1 MNAEGVHLGL
11 GDRCKHLWLSAIS
24 RPRLS
29 RVASRLADSHLPAPL
44 LRPVMRAYV
53 RAYGVDLTE
62 AALPLESYAT
72 FNEFFTRRL
81 REGARVVD
89 QVAGG
94 VVSPS
99 DSRVNSIGAVPA
111 DGRLE
116 QIKGH
121 TYSLQALL
129 GGPEAAEFQQ
139 GAHATLYLSPGM
151 YHRVH
156 SPVRGRIRCWRYLP
170 GRLYPVNAMAVRLVK
185 DLFVLNERVAIVLD
199 TDDLGPVAVV
209 MVGATNVGRM
219 TLAFDALETNA
230 GLPATAVRPAT
241 PLPIERGQ
249 ELGAFNLG
257 STVVLLIAKAEALQ
271 ADLKA
276 GDLVK
281 MGQALWRPGPR
292 P

>member
-1 MNAEGVHLGL
+1 MNAEVVHLGL
-11 GDRCKHLWLSAIS
+11 GDRLKHLWLSAIS
-24 RPRLS
+24 RPRVS
-29 RVASRLADSHLPAPL
+29 RVASRLADSRLPGPL
-44 LRPVMRAYV
+44 LRVFVRAYV
-53 RAYGVDLTE
+53 RAYGVDLSE
-62 AALPLESYAT
+62 AAAPLSSYAT

-81 REGARVVD
+81 REGARVPD
-89 QVAGG
+89 ADPRALA
-94 VVSPS
+94 SPS
-99 DSRVNSIGAVPA
+99 DSRVSAIGEVPA

-121 TYSLQALL
+121 AYSLQALL
-129 GGPEAAEFQQ
+129 GGPEAAEFEQ
-139 GAHATLYLSPGM
+139 GAHATLYLSPSM

-170 GRLYPVNAMAVRLVK
+170 GRLFPVNALAVRLVK
-185 DLFVLNERVAIVLD
+185 DLFVVNERIAIVID
-199 TDDLGPVAVV
+199 TDELGAVAVV

-241 PLPIERGQ
+241 PLPVERGQ

-257 STVVLLIAKAEALQ
+257 STVVLLIAKPQGLRPEV
-271 ADLKA
+271 KA